1 MKILVFYWK
10 LAVKIKKW
18 GFPPMLL
25 ETLAVPLGANM
36 LHGLTGNG
44 AITAVKETITAGKE
58 DV

>member
-1 MKILVFYWK
+1 MKILVFCWK